1 MECLI
6 SINLFPLETCRKVS
20 PLRRFSNLPQ
30 TKNKTLVSLISCFG
44 WRRNVRG
51 CKGGFPLSRN
61 FYVLTSVKFTCVK
74 QKGYDQ
80 FMRIS
85 YIAEHSR
92 YENFA
97 LTRMFYKR
105 CFCDSNIPS
114 SHGWQ
119 NRNHFP
125 RFIISN
131 RIQRLNI
138 QALVLQQ
145 ENLRHTNNMQDVK
158 AFVNCA
164 TETELSSLF
173 SVSLSL
179 SWPSLHHVTV
189 TVNKKIRER
198 RSTLT
203 WRVRKN
209 SNS

>member
-6 SINLFPLETCRKVS
+6 SINLFPLETWRKPEDS
-20 PLRRFSNLPQ
+20 PLRRFSISPQ

-44 WRRNVRG
+44 WGRNVHG
-51 CKGGFPLSRN
+51 CRGGFALSRN
-61 FYVLTSVKFTCVK
+61 FYLRTGVKFTCVK

-85 YIAEHSR
+85 NSAEGSR

-97 LTRMFYKR
+97 LTRMFYKH
-105 CFCDSNIPS
+105 CFCDSNILS

-119 NRNHFP
+119 NQNHFP

-131 RIQRLNI
+131 RMERLNV

-145 ENLRHTNNMQDVK
+145 DLKT
-158 AFVNCA
+158 FVDCA

-179 SWPSLHHVTV
+179 SWPSLHHGTV
-189 TVNKKIRER
+189 SKTIIG
-198 RSTLT
+198 S
-203 WRVRKN
+203 
-209 SNS
+209 

>member
-1 MECLI
+1 M
-6 SINLFPLETCRKVS
+6 
-20 PLRRFSNLPQ
+20 
-30 TKNKTLVSLISCFG
+30 
-44 WRRNVRG
+44 
-51 CKGGFPLSRN
+51 
-61 FYVLTSVKFTCVK
+61 LTGVKFTCVK

-85 YIAEHSR
+85 DIAEHSR

-97 LTRMFYKR
+97 LTRMFYSYKH

-131 RIQRLNI
+131 RMQRLNI
-138 QALVLQQ
+138 QAFLILQQ
-145 ENLRHTNNMQDVK
+145 ENLRPTNNMQDLK
-158 AFVNCA
+158 AFVDCA

-179 SWPSLHHVTV
+179 SWLTLHQG
-189 TVNKKIRER
+189 TVNKTIKGIMRQLTLSCDTYAKIA
-198 RSTLT
+198 TVNVHNNL
-203 WRVRKN
+203 
-209 SNS
+209 

>member
-6 SINLFPLETCRKVS
+6 SINLFPLETWRKDS
-20 PLRRFSNLPQ
+20 PLRRFSKLPQ
-30 TKNKTLVSLISCFG
+30 TKNKTLGSLISCFG
-44 WRRNVRG
+44 WGRYVRG

-61 FYVLTSVKFTCVK
+61 FYVRTGVKFTCLK

-80 FMRIS
+80 FIRIS
-85 YIAEHSR
+85 NIAEHSR

-97 LTRMFYKR
+97 LTRMFYKH

-131 RIQRLNI
+131 RMQRLNI

-145 ENLRHTNNMQDVK
+145 ENLRHAKSKSFCRLCNRNW
-158 AFVNCA
+158 
-164 TETELSSLF
+164 TELAFFCFSQPVVRGTQLEYSSNLLKHGIVKRILVF
-173 SVSLSL
+173 
-179 SWPSLHHVTV
+179 
-189 TVNKKIRER
+189 KR
-198 RSTLT
+198 
-203 WRVRKN
+203 
-209 SNS
+209 